1 MSIYRLSIAIPL
13 NAAIKCSTVDI
24 RALPSPTVV
33 ASRVS
38 KTAACWAGISTA
50 GLRSVRMK
58 RIPVLTGA
66 GRSVRRTFSP
76 VCKPIPVALM
86 AFFNVLCLIIPDPSL
101 ETLLPRCPRTLLL
114 SAGFN
119 YYGACVNC
127 SVSPRPF
134 LRLLRPLGRCR
145 VASQPLFFKTA
156 RILANLTLKA
166 YGITPILTAI
176 VEKSCIFGRQIE

>member
-101 ETLLPRCPRTLLL
+101 ETLLPRCPRTPLL
-114 SAGFN
+114 STGFTC
-119 YYGACVNC
+119 YRSCVNC
-127 SVSPRPF
+127 SVSLHLF
-134 LRLLRPLGRCR
+134 LRPLGRCR
-145 VASQPLFFKTA
+145 VASWPLFFKTA

-176 VEKSCIFGRQIE
+176 VEKSCIFSR